1 MLKRFLS
8 ERPLRLPHIKPYVPR
23 PSDPSI
29 FWFNSE
35 RDDIVSE
42 VVKRICTT
50 HEPDRARLEILHL
63 GDRVKEML
71 VAILPA
77 VLGGSRE
84 ELGRIAAMDDAVDVL
99 HGRIVSYLGGISQSK
114 LTEVETEEF
123 IQLMER
129 FSGA

>member
-42 VVKRICTT
+42 VVKRICTA
-50 HEPDRARLEILHL
+50 HESDRARLEMALNDFIAR
-63 GDRVKEML
+63 GIISYEA
-71 VAILPA
+71 AIAKAHHPKQIRRK
-77 VLGGSRE
+77 GE
-84 ELGRIAAMDDAVDVL
+84 
-99 HGRIVSYLGGISQSK
+99 K
-114 LTEVETEEF
+114 LA
-123 IQLMER
+123 R
-129 FSGA
+129 R